1 MRMNRSKSG
10 RNISLISAFA
20 LLFGMAPEG
29 AAQRGPSASAA
40 LAVRSGSSSREV
52 RSAPV
57 RSEALA
63 KGRYAVVIDLDHNE
77 LHFRQ
82 GEHTLWSAPIGT
94 GTGLRMKDDDQAWD
108 FSTPDGVFHVKFKE
122 RDPVWIAEDW
132 YFVENGLPVPPPNDP
147 KRYFP
152 GGLGAAAVYI
162 DHDLAIHGTDKPE
175 LLGQRVSHG
184 CIRLSNKDALRL
196 YHNVQVGTEVV
207 IIGGENIEREEITP
221 AEAQRL
227 AAAFKPAAKKAPPK
241 DPLLDSWKKMSTS
254 DLLLVLDSELWED
267 SGRTRWTE
275 VAHLLSD
282 RGLDGDRRAMT
293 GLLRA
298 ALDLPDMAVEREYR
312 TYLADAFARGGTE
325 TVEVLA
331 RFDPAERER
340 IAAMIVD
347 ASLDLFHGDLAGASA
362 PWPTRRVPQAA
373 VNAAGRSGWTAL
385 REAEESYASRA
396 RRRST

>member
-1 MRMNRSKSG
+1 MTSNTLFSKV
-10 RNISLISAFA
+10 A
-20 LLFGMAPEG
+20 LLSACGCALAAAGPV
-29 AAQRGPSASAA
+29 AAQHGPAAANELAWRAGASRGAGFP
-40 LAVRSGSSSREV
+40 EI
-52 RSAPV
+52 

-94 GTGLRMKDDDQAWD
+94 GTGLRMKDEQQDWD
-108 FSTPDGVFHVKFKE
+108 FSTPNGVFHVKFKE

-162 DHDLAIHGTDKPE
+162 DRDLAIHGTDKPE

-196 YHNVQVGTEVV
+196 YHNVQVGTEVI
-207 IIGGENIEREEITP
+207 IIGGQDIAREEITP

-227 AAAFKPAAKKAPPK
+227 AAAFRPSEKKAAPPK
-241 DPLLDSWKKMSTS
+241 DPLLRTWEQMRTDH
-254 DLLLVLDSELWED
+254 LVLVLQSELWED
-267 SGRTRWTE
+267 PKRARWPE
-275 VAHLLSD
+275 VAHLLYD
-282 RGLDGDRRAMT
+282 RALSGDGEA
-293 GLLRA
+293 LRGMLA
-298 ALDLPDMAVEREYR
+298 AAVELPNARVEREYR
-312 TYLADAFARGGTE
+312 TYLADVYARGG
-325 TVEVLA
+325 A
-331 RFDPAERER
+331 RTLEALSSFGPQERHL

-347 ASLDLFHGDLAGASA
+347 ATMNLYHGDLAAPTA
-362 PWPTRRVPQAA
+362 PWPTRRIPQSA
-373 VNAAGRSGWTAL
+373 VAGDARPGWAAL
-385 REAEESYASRA
+385 REAEETFGARD
-396 RRRST
+396 RRRTT